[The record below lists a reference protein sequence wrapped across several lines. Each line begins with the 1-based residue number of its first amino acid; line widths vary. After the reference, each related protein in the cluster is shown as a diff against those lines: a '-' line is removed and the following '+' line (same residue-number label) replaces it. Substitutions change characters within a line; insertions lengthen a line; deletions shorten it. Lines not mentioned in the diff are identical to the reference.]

1 MLYESYITYG
11 FSSKA
16 ANFKAHGNP
25 ALIIFGNPT
34 EEEIKIIC
42 KESKID
48 LNGVTIQFPIID
60 IIEPINIEKNIFS
73 IKYYFPT
80 GNEVNICGHGT
91 ICATRAI
98 IERYKKEGKMETYT
112 FQLNKKFEENKIQP
126 EIKVESDGETFKIT
140 FLDVDLIDFSKKEKI
155 NKYLNENIPEFSGIC
170 SYGTLKDIICFSNNS
185 KKLRETNFTSEQME
199 KLRRICPEFRLLIVI
214 AKSEIKG
221 FDYETSIISDQLPKP
236 FYKDPACGSAN
247 KEVIKFLKINN
258 LFPEKFINDIAKFK
272 MFYPYRYS
280 ETGIMGGIQ
289 NVEAEWKKGIV
300 NIICEASLGAK
311 LNLKIENNKLI
322 IV

>member
-1 MLYESYITYG
+1 
-11 FSSKA
+11 
-16 ANFKAHGNP
+16 
-25 ALIIFGNPT
+25 
-34 EEEIKIIC
+34 
-42 KESKID
+42 
-48 LNGVTIQFPIID
+48 
-60 IIEPINIEKNIFS
+60 
-73 IKYYFPT
+73 
-80 GNEVNICGHGT
+80 
-91 ICATRAI
+91 
-98 IERYKKEGKMETYT
+98 
-112 FQLNKKFEENKIQP
+112 
-126 EIKVESDGETFKIT
+126 
-140 FLDVDLIDFSKKEKI
+140 
-155 NKYLNENIPEFSGIC
+155 
-170 SYGTLKDIICFSNNS
+170 
-185 KKLRETNFTSEQME
+185 ME